1 MIHRFT
7 LMTCFIWTSAALAA
21 AQTPGL
27 NSLQSSVASG
37 PLANPTKSSI
47 TAWTDTVVAPGF
59 DSMQLHF
66 GVADMNGPGDR
77 LVLRSLEDGAEQVFS
92 AESLRN
98 WENHS
103 AWFNGSAVQVSVI
116 LGPGSTG
123 ELSVDLVWLRVPD
136 AVVESICGPN
146 DDRVLTTEPRVCRV
160 FSSLIAACSSP
171 SGTTTCGN
179 SAFLISNT
187 STILTSRSVTSLSS
201 FSIAEFNVPLSTAA
215 GAVVHSAP
223 DDQYPID
230 RASIVQSA
238 AAVVGDDWAVARL
251 HPNANGQTASA
262 QQGAPFVLATAIP
275 ATGTQ
280 IRITGFGVDSTP
292 DLTRH
297 NSCQTHVGPLQTS
310 IPTTVRYQVDTT
322 SGSIGSPV
330 LNAVTGQ
337 VIGIHTTGGCSDPVI
352 GTANSGTSILNSG
365 LQAAIAAV
373 SGCASA
379 SLSLGVPTAITCTD
393 TIFDVSPLPNRWV
406 GVGITSTSDWNVAVT
421 APGTTTTV
429 TSALTS
435 TSCDYVI
442 ANGHLGAVAAAS
454 GRFSRNSGSANATA
468 EFQDAD
474 LVTVGSPLATS
485 WTASRVLRLFE
496 FEVTAAGTFDIS
508 VFGDSSLNW
517 RLYAPGTT
525 AGWRE
530 RASTTLAASGS
541 VGGSGSTNVA
551 LGAGW
556 HGLIVYRNGGTATPS
571 PSELIVGVC
580 PSGTTTVLTE
590 GTPAPVADSCTR
602 FSLTPVAGSWN
613 VVGIAS
619 TSPWSLGIGTA
630 WSSGSTNTQFAVANG
645 TLGTVS
651 PSVGRLWRSSGTA
664 PGTVQHCAA
673 TLPVP
678 VGSSSSVVVLDGGA
692 LLAARRFSI
701 TTAGNYN
708 ISVTGGPGTGLFWRV
723 FEPGTSAAWR
733 SRTTSV
739 GGSSEVGASPVSKT
753 LGVGEHLLVIY
764 RNGDPES
771 SFSNQFVQICPTSSS
786 TLALVGTA
794 VTTIS
799 APCQPFTC
807 SPVAGRWNV
816 VGITSAANW
825 DLGLGNGFA
834 NDGIGGNDLV
844 VQDGYQGLPSTTTG
858 VFSLVSGTA
867 TARAQLGPVTALTTG
882 SIFNATWA
890 GDAVVRMYECTVTS
904 TDSFDISVSGA
915 PDLRWRLYAPS
926 ADANWR
932 RPLLLATG
940 FGDGLTETQGL
951 IGSGVYGLVVYRN
964 GSPAALPD
972 LYQVH
977 FRETPNPVPS
987 ISFLSPDFIMVG
999 SSSFTFEVPV
1009 TGLVTGESV
1018 VQWNGTPLSATP
1030 VVGTNRLRATVPGSF
1045 RTTPGIASI
1054 TVFNPPAGGGT
1065 SNSRSFEVRNPYPV
1079 LATLSTY
1086 ARTAG
1091 GAGFTLV
1098 LNGSNPNFNSST
1110 LAQWNGVSL
1119 TTTLVNSFQVS
1130 AMVPASLIA
1139 APGTATVTAYNPA
1152 PGGGGS
1158 NGQIFT
1164 INAPVPTMTNI
1175 TPSSV
1180 IAGSPGFTLTV
1191 DGAGF
1196 LNPESVVRLDGLNLP
1211 TTYVNSGQLTATVT
1225 ASQIQASGT
1234 GNVTVF
1240 NSGPGGGSSVTG
1252 TLTKRRPILSQL
1264 GGASIPVM
1272 GPTSPPVNLAVTGV
1286 DFLPSA
1292 VVYADGIALTTTF
1305 VSSTQL
1311 QALVG
1316 PNVPGTQQVGG
1327 VSIAVEN
1334 SHFAPSSA
1342 RGLPVGSGSNVGTIV
1357 LNPLDPFPGE
1367 VFSIVLEGGRASAP
1381 LSLIIDFSAFAPI
1394 FPFPDPVA
1402 NLVLSVRPDGFG
1414 QPDWALLSDA
1424 IGLYGPPS
1432 GFTYDALGRI
1442 VIPGLVRP
1450 NPPLMLSSILQGV
1463 YLDPTAP
1470 YGIRITLPRYAGQI

>member
-1 MIHRFT
+1 MRYRII
-7 LMTCFIWTSAALAA
+7 LLSCFFWSAFGLAA

-27 NSLQSSVASG
+27 NSLQISVASG

-66 GVADMNGPGDR
+66 GVANLDGPGDR

-136 AVVESICGPN
+136 AEVESICGPN
-146 DDRVLTTEPRVCRV
+146 DDRVLTTETRVCRV

-171 SGTTTCGN
+171 TGTTTCGN

-262 QQGAPFVLATAIP
+262 QQGAPYVLATAIP

-454 GRFSRNSGSANATA
+454 GRFSRNAGASNASA

-496 FEVTAAGTFDIS
+496 FEVTAAGTFDLS

-517 RLYAPGTT
+517 RLYTPGTT

-530 RASTTLAASGS
+530 RASTTLASSGS

-556 HGLIVYRNGGTATPS
+556 HGLIVYRNNGTATPN

-580 PSGTTTVLTE
+580 PTGTTTVLTE
-590 GTPAPVADSCTR
+590 GTPAAITDSCTR

-664 PGTVQHCAA
+664 PGTVQHCVA
-673 TLPVP
+673 TLPLP
-678 VGSSSSVVVLDGGA
+678 VGSSSSFVPLAGGA

-708 ISVTGGPGTGLFWRV
+708 ISVTGGSGTGLFWRV

-733 SRTTSV
+733 SRTTSI
-739 GGSSEVGASPVSKT
+739 GSSSEVGASPVSKT

-771 SFSNQFVQICPTSSS
+771 SQSNHLVTICPTSSS

-816 VGITSAANW
+816 VGITSAADW
-825 DLGLGNGFA
+825 DVGLGNGIGSAGIGA
-834 NDGIGGNDLV
+834 NDFV
-844 VQDGYQGLPSTTTG
+844 VQDGYQGLPSTSTG
-858 VFSLVSGTA
+858 MFSRVSGTE

-882 SIFNATWA
+882 SIFNTTWA
-890 GDAVVRMYECTVTS
+890 GDAVVRMYECTVIT
-904 TDSFDISVSGA
+904 TDSYDITVSGA
-915 PDLRWRLYAPS
+915 PDLQWRLYAPTAH
-926 ADANWR
+926 ADWQV
-932 RPLLLATG
+932 PLILASR
-940 FGDGLTETQGL
+940 FGDAPRTTRLL
-951 IGSGVYGLVVYRN
+951 SPGVYGLVVYRN
-964 GSPAALPD
+964 GAPAALPY

-977 FRETPNPVPS
+977 FRETPNPVPVLNSLSLSS
-987 ISFLSPDFIMVG
+987 IPVG
-999 SSSFTFEVPV
+999 TTSFTFDALG
-1009 TGLVTGESV
+1009 TGFLSGQSV
-1018 VQWNGTPLSATP
+1018 VLWNGTPLAT
-1030 VVGTNRLRATVPGSF
+1030 TFQSSIRLRATVPGAL
-1045 RTTPGIASI
+1045 RATAATIAI
-1054 TVFNPPAGGGT
+1054 TVYNPPAGGGT
-1065 SNSRSFEVRNPYPV
+1065 SGAAAFEVHNPSPV
-1079 LATLSTY
+1079 LSMISPSTIVF
-1086 ARTAG
+1086 G
-1091 GAGFTLV
+1091 GASFAVILS
-1098 LNGSNPNFNSST
+1098 GSNFNSST
-1110 LAQWNGVSL
+1110 VAHWNGMPL
-1119 TTTLVNSFQVS
+1119 ATTLLGSSQVS
-1130 AMVPASLIA
+1130 ATVPASLIA
-1139 APGTATVTAYNPA
+1139 ASGIAAVTASNPP

-1158 NGQIFT
+1158 SAESFT
-1164 INAPVPTMTNI
+1164 ILNPVPTASSIAPT
-1175 TPSSV
+1175 SV
-1180 IAGSPGFTLTV
+1180 IAGGPGFTLTV

-1196 LNPESVVRLDGLNLP
+1196 LNPESVVRLDGIDLC

-1225 ASQIQASGT
+1225 ASQIQASGSS
-1234 GNVTVF
+1234 NVTVF
-1240 NSGPGGGSSVTG
+1240 NSGPGGGTSSIRS
-1252 TLTKRRPILSQL
+1252 LTKRRPILNQL
-1264 GGASIPVM
+1264 GSTSIPIM

-1327 VSIAVEN
+1327 LAIAVEN

-1342 RGLPVGSGSNVGTIV
+1342 RGLAVGGGSNEGTIV

-1367 VFSIVLEGGRASAP
+1367 VFSIVLEEGRGSAP

-1414 QPDWALLSDA
+1414 QPGWALLSDA

-1432 GFTYDALGRI
+1432 GFTYNVVGRI